1 MSISKKTDKTSDS
14 VLDTSKNVYQSS
26 NSSNTGLLF
35 GKQFYMWMLL
45 GLGLIVIGL
54 LLMSGGHMPSNDV
67 WDENI
72 IYSARRTIIAPIFM
86 IAGLIVEVYAIFKK

>member
-1 MSISKKTDKTSDS
+1 MSK
-14 VLDTSKNVYQSS
+14 SKNTSNFSESASGSKRNVYKSVDSTS
-26 NSSNTGLLF
+26 NGLLF

-45 GLGLIVIGL
+45 GLSLIVIGM

-67 WDENI
+67 WDESI
-72 IYSARRTIIAPIFM
+72 IYGARRTIIAPIFM

>member
-1 MSISKKTDKTSDS
+1 MSISKKTDKTSES

-26 NSSNTGLLF
+26 NSSNNGLLF

-45 GLGLIVIGL
+45 GLGLIAIGL

>member
-1 MSISKKTDKTSDS
+1 MSTSKKTNSFTDLKSDS
-14 VLDTSKNVYQSS
+14 SKSVYTSSESTN
-26 NSSNTGLLF
+26 NELLF

-45 GLGLIVIGL
+45 GLGLIAIGM

-72 IYSARRTIIAPIFM
+72 IYGARRTIIAPLFM
-86 IAGLIVEVYAIFKK
+86 LAGLIVEVYAIFKK